1 MKKDCLKKHSE
12 KKCVKAL
19 KNINDIEDK
28 INVELQKAKL
38 VLSLLNCDSLDTIKP
53 VLEEIFLK
61 IQSLEDE
68 VVITS
73 KKGGF
78 PIWPS

>member
-1 MKKDCLKKHSE
+1 MSSKNCCKKNKE
-12 KKCVKAL
+12 KKCLNAL
-19 KNINDIEDK
+19 KNINELEDK

-68 VVITS
+68 VVTIS
-73 KKGGF
+73 K
-78 PIWPS
+78 